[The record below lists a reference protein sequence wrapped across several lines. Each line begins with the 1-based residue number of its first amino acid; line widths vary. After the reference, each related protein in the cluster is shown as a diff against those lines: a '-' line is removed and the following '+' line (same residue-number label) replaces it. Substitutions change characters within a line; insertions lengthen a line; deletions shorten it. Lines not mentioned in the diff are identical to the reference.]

1 MKRLGSAALIA
12 GLGMAVLMVLAA
24 ALSMLIGSALLGG
37 VDAWQQA
44 FASARPYLRIW
55 RALLYGGL
63 LLLWLDL
70 LRRYRQRPE
79 DRQRVQRSGV
89 IGLLLIGAA
98 ELSRW

>member
-1 MKRLGSAALIA
+1 MKRLGSAILLT
-12 GLGMAVLMVLAA
+12 GLGMATLMVLAA
-24 ALSMLIGSALLGG
+24 ALTTLIGSALLGG
-37 VDAWQQA
+37 VDAWQQT

-70 LRRYRQRPE
+70 LRRYRHRPE

>member
-1 MKRLGSAALIA
+1 MKRLGSTTLLT
-12 GLGMAVLMVLAA
+12 GLGMATLMVLAA
-24 ALSMLIGSALLGG
+24 VLAMLIGSALLGG
-37 VDAWQQA
+37 VDAWQQT
-44 FASARPYLRIW
+44 FASARSYLRIW

-70 LRRYRQRPE
+70 LRRYRHRPE

-89 IGLLLIGAA
+89 IGVMLIGAA

>member
-1 MKRLGSAALIA
+1 MKRLGSTALLA
-12 GLGMAVLMVLAA
+12 GLGMAALMVLA
-24 ALSMLIGSALLGG
+24 MLIGSALLGD

-44 FASARPYLRIW
+44 FVSARPYLRIW

-70 LRRYRQRPE
+70 LRRYRHRPE

-89 IGLLLIGAA
+89 IGLLLISAA

>member
-12 GLGMAVLMVLAA
+12 GLGTAALMVLAA

-37 VDAWQQA
+37 VDAWQHA
-44 FASARPYLRIW
+44 LASARPYLRVW